1 MTLSSFLTVLV
12 SVSSTVEP
20 EMPTAVMGLSLPP
33 VVTEKA
39 EVVGAVAER
48 VSL

>member
-1 MTLSSFLTVLV
+1 MVSVFLMVLV

-20 EMPTAVMGLSLPP
+20 EIATTVTALATPP
-33 VVTEKA
+33 ELTVKA
-39 EVVGAVAER
+39 EVAAVVEER